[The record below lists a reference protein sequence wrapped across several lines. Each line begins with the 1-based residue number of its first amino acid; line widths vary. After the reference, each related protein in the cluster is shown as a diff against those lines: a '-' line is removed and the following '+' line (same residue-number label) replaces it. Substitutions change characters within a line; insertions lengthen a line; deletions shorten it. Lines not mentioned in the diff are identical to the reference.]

1 MRLLNPG
8 TYFGMVDSDKV
19 DSLDTQLSRL
29 RSGISDLGYEIDSYK
44 TKTAAA
50 LGVGVF
56 LTFLTALAAYDLA
69 VGKGGVWLIV
79 GITRE
84 SLTWLARGLGVT
96 ALILLVY
103 GFRRVRRTDT
113 SIRNRLD
120 SMEREYADLLER
132 RDGEASSRF

>member
-1 MRLLNPG
+1 
-8 TYFGMVDSDKV
+8 MVDSDKV